1 MSEGHWFEPL
11 AEHLGTAY
19 LRYSFTQGTEQEVD
33 FLVKALDLQIGQRV
47 LDVGCGPG
55 RHALAL
61 AARGFDVVGIDIAQ
75 RFIEI
80 ATERAPAGASVTF
93 MRMDARD
100 MPFRSEFDVAI
111 SLCQGAFG
119 LVGPVDD
126 LDVLRGMATALRPGG
141 RLALSAFSSYF
152 CVRHPIDTGRF
163 DVATG
168 VHHENTSIKDERGRD
183 AAVELWTTCYT
194 VRELTM
200 LCDLAGLHVD
210 DVWSVSPGDYGRAV
224 PTVEEPELLVT
235 ATRPT

>member
-1 MSEGHWFEPL
+1 VTQGHWFEPL
-11 AEHLGTAY
+11 ADHLGTAY

-33 FLVKALDLQIGQRV
+33 FLVDALGLEIGQRV

-61 AARGFDVVGIDIAQ
+61 AARGYVVVGIDIAR

-80 ATERAPAGASVTF
+80 ATERTPAGSKATF

-100 MPFRSEFDVAI
+100 MPFRSEFDAAI

-119 LVGPVDD
+119 LVGPGDD
-126 LDVLRGMATALRPGG
+126 VDVLSGMANALRPAG
-141 RLALSAFSSYF
+141 RVAVSAFSSYF

-163 DVATG
+163 DITTG
-168 VHHENTSIKDERGRD
+168 VHHENTTIKDEQGRD
-183 AAVELWTTCYT
+183 AAAELWTTCYT

-200 LCDLAGLHVD
+200 LCELAGLRVN
-210 DVWSVSPGDYGRAV
+210 DVWSVSPGNYDRAA
-224 PTVEEPELLVT
+224 PSVEEPELLVV
-235 ATRPT
+235 ATRHS